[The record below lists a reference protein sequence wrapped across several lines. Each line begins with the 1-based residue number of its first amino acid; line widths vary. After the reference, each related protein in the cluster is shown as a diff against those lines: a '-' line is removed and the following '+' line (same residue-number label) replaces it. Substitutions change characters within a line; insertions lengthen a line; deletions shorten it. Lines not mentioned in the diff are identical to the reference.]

1 MKFSLPGAQAQ
12 AKEVRK
18 INHEYGYYY
27 HISKFKI
34 RTYERTETGLFMGYR
49 TETSYL
55 NKEHGVYRR
64 VNIIEEYCIYLIRGP
79 KNTKLCEYTDKIFWN
94 INALENV
101 KDDARFIHISLIT
114 EHKKLLFS
122 EVPICG
128 IYSSV
133 NLNILS
139 LEQSQNYV

>member
-1 MKFSLPGAQAQ
+1 
-12 AKEVRK
+12 
-18 INHEYGYYY
+18 
-27 HISKFKI
+27 
-34 RTYERTETGLFMGYR
+34 MGYR

-55 NKEHGVYRR
+55 NKEHGVHRR

-79 KNTKLCEYTDKIFWN
+79 QNTKLCEYTDKIFWN

-101 KDDARFIHISLIT
+101 KDDARSIHISLIT
-114 EHKKLLFS
+114 EYKKLLFS

-128 IYSSV
+128 TYSSV

-139 LEQSQNYV
+139 LEQSQNCV